1 MAQHNRH
8 LGVAAAGAVKA
19 NFSACQ
25 RDVQLSRQRLRGVAL
40 IAGLVQNQK
49 LIGVGSVFVENW
61 TDTNCFSG
69 IDGCLNS
76 AFLYQSRP
84 KDGADP
90 ASGVPPARTGLLR
103 PFQVLSRSRGTRL
116 RRGLRTRP
124 EGAGQVSTGQRPVR
138 LSAHQSAGTRPDQ

>member
-1 MAQHNRH
+1 LAQHNRH

-49 LIGVGSVFVENW
+49 IIGVGSVFVENR

-76 AFLYQSRP
+76 AFLYFSLPVAAQGRGRP
-84 KDGADP
+84 RKRGSP
-90 ASGVPPARTGLLR
+90 RPSWVVTAS
-103 PFQVLSRSRGTRL
+103 PFNMDTQPT
-116 RRGLRTRP
+116 P
-124 EGAGQVSTGQRPVR
+124 
-138 LSAHQSAGTRPDQ
+138 

>member
-1 MAQHNRH
+1 LNPIRRVRDFPTLAISPFLASLRRLELHRLILGMIAFQLRKGGEFFLSRLGWGRNIETLAQHNRH

-76 AFLYQSRP
+76 AFLYYSLPVAAQ
-84 KDGADP
+84 G
-90 ASGVPPARTGLLR
+90 
-103 PFQVLSRSRGTRL
+103 RG
-116 RRGLRTRP
+116 
-124 EGAGQVSTGQRPVR
+124 
-138 LSAHQSAGTRPDQ
+138 